1 MTHHSIMSYQER
13 LISYMST
20 LARAPPTSQLARVSL
35 HQEAASA
42 NMTSLFAPT
51 APGSDHR
58 SAGPPLDRAALDSMG
73 RALGE
78 AAQVPTLCRCCFVT
92 REQLTSMMK
101 LCYDEAL
108 LKSSLA
114 TIPLDL

>member
-13 LISYMST
+13 LVSYMST
-20 LARAPPTSQLARVSL
+20 LARAPPSSQLARVSL

-51 APGSDHR
+51 APGSDPR
-58 SAGPPLDRAALDSMG
+58 PAGQALDRAALDSMG

-78 AAQVPTLCRCCFVT
+78 AAQVPTLYCCRVVT
-92 REQLTSMMK
+92 REQLTG
-101 LCYDEAL
+101 YDKAL
-108 LKSSLA
+108 FTPSPRYDPTRSVV
-114 TIPLDL
+114 P